1 VRGDKL
7 SGKNGHIPDLAIFVK
22 NRTMEDRDIEKTYT
36 KEEFVSKLRRLAD
49 CIEKNE
55 NFRISVAGESLYV
68 PDRATFSIEH
78 ERSEGSHELEF
89 QVKWED

>member
-1 VRGDKL
+1 
-7 SGKNGHIPDLAIFVK
+7 
-22 NRTMEDRDIEKTYT
+22 MEDRDVEKTY
-36 KEEFVSKLRRLAD
+36 VSKLRRLAD

-55 NFRISVAGESLYV
+55 NFRISVAGEALYV

-78 ERSEGSHELEF
+78 ERNEGSHELEF

>member
-1 VRGDKL
+1 MK
-7 SGKNGHIPDLAIFVK
+7 
-22 NRTMEDRDIEKTYT
+22 ERDIEKSYS

-55 NFRISVAGESLYV
+55 NFRISFAGEALYV

-78 ERSEGSHELEF
+78 ERSEGSNELEF